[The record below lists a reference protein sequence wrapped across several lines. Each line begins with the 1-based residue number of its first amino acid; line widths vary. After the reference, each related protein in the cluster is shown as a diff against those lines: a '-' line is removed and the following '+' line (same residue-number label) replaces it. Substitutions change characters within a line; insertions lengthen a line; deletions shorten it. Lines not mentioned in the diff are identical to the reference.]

1 MTSQRE
7 TFRTSTIW
15 ALVAGFLLG
24 IGGTVT
30 MWATASMTVFI
41 VAGVASLAGAILFA
55 IGSVEVAR
63 AKGYGGGWAAV
74 GLLGL
79 FGLLGLIAILL
90 LPDRR
95 FPVVTPPRMAA
106 VAGTGPLSLDRC
118 PACGRLVPRGE
129 PCPECAARQSR
140 PRSNAWDLRVIAA
153 VVVGAI
159 AIGIGAAVIVPLSIA
174 TADDWRWSHAQAQD
188 AAAKSLV
195 MNAMT
200 AIESAYVDYR
210 TFAFPEEVPGTIEPS
225 ILFRRA
231 PDHLVTVSGD
241 LVTHVRPEAAD
252 SAVEYFGDD
261 KTYSVV
267 TTSETGT
274 LWGAYVDKTGSG
286 NWYLRSDGGDTSV
299 GW

>member
-153 VVVGAI
+153 VVVGAVVVG
-159 AIGIGAAVIVPLSIA
+159 AVVVGVVMVVDSSVATVTRASSSPQEAAV
-174 TADDWRWSHAQAQD
+174 TASARHTQS
-188 AAAKSLV
+188 V
-195 MNAMT
+195 
-200 AIESAYVDYR
+200 AITR
-210 TFAFPEEVPGTIEPS
+210 
-225 ILFRRA
+225 
-231 PDHLVTVSGD
+231 
-241 LVTHVRPEAAD
+241 
-252 SAVEYFGDD
+252 
-261 KTYSVV
+261 
-267 TTSETGT
+267 
-274 LWGAYVDKTGSG
+274 
-286 NWYLRSDGGDTSV
+286 
-299 GW
+299 